1 MEQNLIYSKFDKFCL
16 NSIIMLIFYSI
27 FGLTTALLSENDVS
41 LLFAFIVYMSIY
53 SYYMVLYNDEMKLN
67 SKYGTFL

>member
-1 MEQNLIYSKFDKFCL
+1 MQQNIIYNKLDKFCL
-16 NSIIMLIFYSI
+16 NSTIMLIFYSI
-27 FGLTTALLSENDVS
+27 FGFIIALLSENDVS
-41 LLFAFIVYMSIY
+41 LLFVFIVYMSIY

>member
-1 MEQNLIYSKFDKFCL
+1 MEQNLIYSKYDKFCI
-16 NSIIMLIFYSI
+16 NSFIILIFYGI
-27 FGLTTALLSENDVS
+27 FGLITALLIENNIS